1 MVIENSCHEIS
12 IAAGAACVGLRRK
25 RRRMLRGLLFR
36 RARLG
41 LGGLARRFRVGG
53 GCSGIRL
60 SLGLPATR
68 MLGWW
73 ICFLWLRWQTLCLVT
88 LSCLSAALAK
98 WLPVLSYFSAPSP
111 SALSLAF
118 LSFSSFHKLEEMCVP
133 QCVCVCGTKAVA
145 CLSA

>member
-41 LGGLARRFRVGG
+41 LGCGEETAGG
-53 GCSGIRL
+53 GCSGIRS

-98 WLPVLSYFSAPSP
+98 WLPLSLSLSAPSP
-111 SALSLAF
+111 SPSSLSFAF

-133 QCVCVCGTKAVA
+133 QCVCGTKAVA